1 MPRAMSYVRERGRLR
16 GRYEGV
22 IFCEGVIS
30 SLPCCVKRLASTQTR
45 QNRLD
50 QPGLWAWL
58 VARLLARRLLAR
70 QLLARQPFARRPYR
84 GRAAR
89 RSGRKGR
96 GVNAPE
102 EYCAHAQLKGTCGQK
117 S

>member
-1 MPRAMSYVRERGRLR
+1 MSYVRERGRLR

-45 QNRLD
+45 QNCLD
-50 QPGLWAWL
+50 PAGLWAWL
-58 VARLLARRLLAR
+58 VARLLTRWLLAR
-70 QLLARQPFARRPYR
+70 QLLARRPYR

-102 EYCAHAQLKGTCGQK
+102 EYCAHALLKGTCGQK